1 MPSFRKLRRSVVT
14 FQKPFSIR
22 GNVVSN
28 PSYKDWV
35 CQLSSET
42 NKPFLTSCPPTI
54 TSPKESK
61 TVIVEQTTYHE
72 VDRMHCYC
80 GKLNV
85 QQFPPLGFPIN
96 AMWICVKEKKKRWN
110 TMKYNRSGFS
120 TINIV
125 SLMKFLRSWRNVQSL
140 LRNMGLWT
148 GSTDCRGLPQI
159 SSVSGTPTILFWRFA
174 TIRHDM
180 LRITI

>member
-61 TVIVEQTTYHE
+61 TVIVEQTTYYE
-72 VDRMHCYC
+72 VNRMHCYC

-85 QQFPPLGFPIN
+85 QQFPPLAFPIN
-96 AMWICVKEKKKRWN
+96 AMWICVKEKKRWN

-125 SLMKFLRSWRNVQSL
+125 SLMKFLKSWRNVQSL
-140 LRNMGLWT
+140 LRSMGLWT